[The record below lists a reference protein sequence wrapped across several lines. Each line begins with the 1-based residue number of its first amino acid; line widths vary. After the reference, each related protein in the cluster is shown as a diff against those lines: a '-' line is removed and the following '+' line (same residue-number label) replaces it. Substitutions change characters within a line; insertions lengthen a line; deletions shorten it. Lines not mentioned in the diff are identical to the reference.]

1 MVPMSNSPKSP
12 MSTTNKVLIGVGVG
26 CGCLTVV
33 PILLGII
40 AAIALPSFL
49 NQSNQAK
56 QSEAK
61 QQVGTIVRGEQAYFL
76 EYDKFT
82 TKVADLKLPIDAENP
97 NYSYTLTVLPGKQ
110 QSLVMVQAKSNSP
123 RLKSYT
129 GAARAVALKAGETT
143 TAGIVCGTAT
153 ASTLA
158 PPFVLPARSSDPLVC
173 PATMVQVQ

>member
-1 MVPMSNSPKSP
+1 MSNSPKPP

-49 NQSNQAK
+49 NQSNKAK

-82 TKVADLKLPIDAENP
+82 TKVADLKLPIDAENR

-110 QSLVMVQAKSNSP
+110 QSLVMVQAKSNFP
-123 RLKSYT
+123 ALKSYT
-129 GAARAVALKAGETT
+129 GAARVMEKAGEKTT
-143 TAGIVCGTAT
+143 EGIVCGTAT

-158 PPFVLPARSSDPLVC
+158 PPFVLPARSSDPLKC
-173 PATMVQVQ
+173 PATMVSIEQ